1 MNTPRY
7 LRSFTHGNA
16 TPVVVYTEAHATSL
30 LDPIGLRKQHDF
42 LVLITI
48 SSKSSSFSQIL
59 SNFTIL
65 ASRFELGVGRRKK
78 GQYRSQDRIA

>member
-30 LDPIGLRKQHDF
+30 LDPIRKQHDF

-48 SSKSSSFSQIL
+48 SSKSIFASCISSEPHAAQFRPA
-59 SNFTIL
+59 F
-65 ASRFELGVGRRKK
+65 
-78 GQYRSQDRIA
+78 